1 MTGKARLSFGVNG
14 TNTGF
19 KERSRSR
26 SKRRHETM
34 YAKTD
39 LFDRQQNKEDRKRD
53 ETKKELKNLL
63 TKFIGPDRAKYA
75 VENA

>member
-1 MTGKARLSFGVNG
+1 
-14 TNTGF
+14 
-19 KERSRSR
+19 
-26 SKRRHETM
+26 M

-39 LFDRQQNKEDRKRD
+39 LFDRQQVKEDRKRL

>member
-1 MTGKARLSFGVNG
+1 
-14 TNTGF
+14 
-19 KERSRSR
+19 
-26 SKRRHETM
+26 M

-39 LFDRQQNKEDRKRD
+39 LFERQAARDERKRD
-53 ETKKELKNLL
+53 QTKKELKSLL